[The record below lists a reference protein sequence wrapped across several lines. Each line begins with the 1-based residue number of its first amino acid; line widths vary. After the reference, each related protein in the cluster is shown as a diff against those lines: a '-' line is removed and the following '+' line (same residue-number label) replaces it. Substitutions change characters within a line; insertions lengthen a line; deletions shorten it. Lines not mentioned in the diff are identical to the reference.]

1 MAVRRGRHPLESL
14 KLFTFVSHDDQ
25 GLYFED
31 FHVGWEMASAART
44 VTADDIDSFA
54 ALSGDHNRLHTDPE
68 FAKASRYRGRIAHG
82 LLGLISASGLASTLG
97 FLEGTVEAF
106 LSLEW
111 HFRHPL
117 FVGDTMRIHARIGHL
132 RRRPSQSKRA
142 IRAARRMEPPHS
154 SSSRFRPIVII
165 GMTIGSKSASRLPL
179 PASHCSPRSPRAPWG
194 VPPVAHRA
202 SAAPTRS

>member
-117 FVGDTMRIHARIGHL
+117 FVGDTMRIHARVKDKKAMPGESSGLVIFAVDLHNQKG
-132 RRRPSQSKRA
+132 QSVQRGEWNLL
-142 IRAARRMEPPHS
+142 IRVAP
-154 SSSRFRPIVII
+154 
-165 GMTIGSKSASRLPL
+165 GSGQS
-179 PASHCSPRSPRAPWG
+179 
-194 VPPVAHRA
+194 
-202 SAAPTRS
+202 